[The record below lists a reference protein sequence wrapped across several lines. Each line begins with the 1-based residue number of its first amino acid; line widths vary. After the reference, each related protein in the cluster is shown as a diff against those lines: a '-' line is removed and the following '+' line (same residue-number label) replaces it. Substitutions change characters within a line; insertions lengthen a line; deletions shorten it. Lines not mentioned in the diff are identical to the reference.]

1 MRMMVEFDDY
11 DTPDNR
17 IEAVNTAIEIA
28 EDTLVNE
35 NSYSVLMFFED
46 AIPIRIRSN
55 QPDTLNVDGSKLKTS
70 LDRWSTDGQG
80 PLIVRTSTRKHMN
93 DIYPSKTIRESPRYD
108 GETDHRIYFHYYD
121 GKYGNGELWR
131 AVKNARNYNNSVG
144 DAVKD
149 YFSRRSFGFACDDIV
164 HNNRI
169 DYDTVETNERDFNYT
184 VYNSLG
190 DTVVDVGRK
199 GEKVWCNYS
208 PTGAYFIGGQVD
220 E

>member
-55 QPDTLNVDGSKLKTS
+55 QPDTLNVDGSKLKSS
-70 LDRWSTDGQG
+70 LDRWATDGQG
-80 PLIVRTSTRKHMN
+80 PLIVRTSTRRHMN

-121 GKYGNGELWR
+121 GRYGNGELWR
-131 AVKNARNYNNSVG
+131 AVKTARNYNNSVG
-144 DAVKD
+144 DAVRD
-149 YFSRRSFGFACDDIV
+149 YFSSRSVGFAYDDIV
-164 HNNRI
+164 Q
-169 DYDTVETNERDFNYT
+169 VERGVEDSQETPRDFQYT
-184 VYNSLG
+184 VYNSYG
-190 DTVVDVGRK
+190 DIMVDIGRK
-199 GEKVWCNYS
+199 KDKEWLDYT
-208 PTGAYFIGGQVD
+208 PTGSYFIGGQGN